1 MEPKGPIYRKGQTG
15 GNENGQNTV
24 TLEKNKEMP
33 AEQVPTVAISLD
45 VSALKIPA
53 DQKVFVRHVK
63 ENGEVYYYAADT
75 TVEDGIVKTITFV
88 NPDGFSEFTVMANK
102 TVTVTIDGKEYAL
115 SAADIGKGFE
125 IAKKDF
131 CDWKGVSFK
140 GIEGVYTTLTK
151 ELYDKAANGQKLEGT
166 NVFEQVWFPP
176 EEPTPAPTAAATA
189 STIPQTSD
197 EMPIVPIAII
207 AIAALLGLGV
217 TAYMKK
223 KQN

>member
-1 MEPKGPIYRKGQTG
+1 M
-15 GNENGQNTV
+15 QNA
-24 TLEKNKEMP
+24 P
-33 AEQVPTVAISLD
+33 P
-45 VSALKIPA
+45 
-53 DQKVFVRHVK
+53 VFVPIIK
-63 ENGEVYYYAADT
+63 ESIAGCKASFCVQEDGTVHYYEAET
-75 TVEDGIVKTITFV
+75 KTESGIVKTITFV

-166 NVFEQVWFPP
+166 YA
-176 EEPTPAPTAAATA
+176 PTASSAKTAAATA

>member
-1 MEPKGPIYRKGQTG
+1 MAAGPAADFFH
-15 GNENGQNTV
+15 
-24 TLEKNKEMP
+24 
-33 AEQVPTVAISLD
+33 AERPL
-45 VSALKIPA
+45 
-53 DQKVFVRHVK
+53 VFVPIIK
-63 ENGEVYYYAADT
+63 ESIAGCKASFCVQEDGTVYYYEAET
-75 TVEDGIVKTITFV
+75 KTESGIVKTITFV

-125 IAKKDF
+125 IAKKDY

-166 NVFEQVWFPP
+166 YT
-176 EEPTPAPTAAATA
+176 PTASSAKTAAATA

>member
-1 MEPKGPIYRKGQTG
+1 
-15 GNENGQNTV
+15 
-24 TLEKNKEMP
+24 MP

-63 ENGEVYYYAADT
+63 EDGTVYYYEAET
-75 TVEDGIVKTITFV
+75 KTESGIVKTITFV

-125 IAKKDF
+125 IAKKDY

-166 NVFEQVWFPP
+166 NVFEQVWFRRRSRPRPP
-176 EEPTPAPTAAATA
+176 PLPPMTA
-189 STIPQTSD
+189 STTPALPVAITTGRPRLTATSAIPAVIWRRSRSPATR
-197 EMPIVPIAII
+197 
-207 AIAALLGLGV
+207 
-217 TAYMKK
+217 T
-223 KQN
+223 

>member
-1 MEPKGPIYRKGQTG
+1 MAAGPAADFFH
-15 GNENGQNTV
+15 
-24 TLEKNKEMP
+24 
-33 AEQVPTVAISLD
+33 AERPL
-45 VSALKIPA
+45 
-53 DQKVFVRHVK
+53 VFVPIIK
-63 ENGEVYYYAADT
+63 ESIAGCKASFCVHEDGTVYYYEAET
-75 TVEDGIVKTITFV
+75 KTESGIVKTITFV
-88 NPDGFSEFTVMANK
+88 SPDGFSEFTVMANK

-125 IAKKDF
+125 IAKKDY

-166 NVFEQVWFPP
+166 YA
-176 EEPTPAPTAAATA
+176 PTASSAKTAAATA

>member
-1 MEPKGPIYRKGQTG
+1 MAAGPAADFFH
-15 GNENGQNTV
+15 
-24 TLEKNKEMP
+24 
-33 AEQVPTVAISLD
+33 AERPL
-45 VSALKIPA
+45 
-53 DQKVFVRHVK
+53 VFVPIIK
-63 ENGEVYYYAADT
+63 ESIAGCKASFCVQEDGTVYYYET
-75 TVEDGIVKTITFV
+75 ETKTENGIVKTITFV

-166 NVFEQVWFPP
+166 Y
-176 EEPTPAPTAAATA
+176 APTASSAKPAAATA

-223 KQN
+223 KQH

>member
-1 MEPKGPIYRKGQTG
+1 MVAAGPAADFFH
-15 GNENGQNTV
+15 
-24 TLEKNKEMP
+24 
-33 AEQVPTVAISLD
+33 AERPL
-45 VSALKIPA
+45 
-53 DQKVFVRHVK
+53 VFVPIIK
-63 ENGEVYYYAADT
+63 ESIAGCKASFCVQEDGTVYYYEAET
-75 TVEDGIVKTITFV
+75 KTESGIVKTITFV

-166 NVFEQVWFPP
+166 Y
-176 EEPTPAPTAAATA
+176 APTASSAKTAAPCTPA
-189 STIPQTSD
+189 HGA
-197 EMPIVPIAII
+197 VAF
-207 AIAALLGLGV
+207 
-217 TAYMKK
+217 
-223 KQN
+223 

>member
-1 MEPKGPIYRKGQTG
+1 MAAGPAADFFH
-15 GNENGQNTV
+15 
-24 TLEKNKEMP
+24 
-33 AEQVPTVAISLD
+33 AERPL
-45 VSALKIPA
+45 
-53 DQKVFVRHVK
+53 VFVPIIK
-63 ENGEVYYYAADT
+63 ESIAGCKASFCVQEDGTVHYYEAET
-75 TVEDGIVKTITFV
+75 KTESGIVKTITFV

-166 NVFEQVWFPP
+166 YA
-176 EEPTPAPTAAATA
+176 PTASSAKTAAATA

-197 EMPIVPIAII
+197 DMPIIPIVVIS
-207 AIAALLGLGV
+207 IAALLGLGV
-217 TAYMKK
+217 SAYLKK

>member
-1 MEPKGPIYRKGQTG
+1 MAAGPAADFFH
-15 GNENGQNTV
+15 
-24 TLEKNKEMP
+24 
-33 AEQVPTVAISLD
+33 AERPL
-45 VSALKIPA
+45 
-53 DQKVFVRHVK
+53 VFVPIIK
-63 ENGEVYYYAADT
+63 ESIAGCKASFCVQEDGTVYDYEAET
-75 TVEDGIVKTITFV
+75 KTESGIVKTITFV

-166 NVFEQVWFPP
+166 YT
-176 EEPTPAPTAAATA
+176 PTASSAKTAAATA

>member
-1 MEPKGPIYRKGQTG
+1 MAAGPAADFFH
-15 GNENGQNTV
+15 
-24 TLEKNKEMP
+24 
-33 AEQVPTVAISLD
+33 AERPL
-45 VSALKIPA
+45 
-53 DQKVFVRHVK
+53 VFVPIIIIK
-63 ENGEVYYYAADT
+63 ESIAGCKASFCVQEDGTVYYYEAET
-75 TVEDGIVKTITFV
+75 KTESGIVKTITFV

-166 NVFEQVWFPP
+166 YT
-176 EEPTPAPTAAATA
+176 PTASSAKTAAATA

>member
-1 MEPKGPIYRKGQTG
+1 MAAGPAADFFH
-15 GNENGQNTV
+15 
-24 TLEKNKEMP
+24 
-33 AEQVPTVAISLD
+33 AERPL
-45 VSALKIPA
+45 
-53 DQKVFVRHVK
+53 VFVPIIK
-63 ENGEVYYYAADT
+63 ESIAGCKASFCVQEDGAVYYYEAET
-75 TVEDGIVKTITFV
+75 KTESGIVKTIIFV

-166 NVFEQVWFPP
+166 YA
-176 EEPTPAPTAAATA
+176 PTASSAKTAAATA

>member
-1 MEPKGPIYRKGQTG
+1 MAAGPAADFFH
-15 GNENGQNTV
+15 
-24 TLEKNKEMP
+24 
-33 AEQVPTVAISLD
+33 AERPL
-45 VSALKIPA
+45 
-53 DQKVFVRHVK
+53 VFVPIIK
-63 ENGEVYYYAADT
+63 ESIAGCKASFCVQEDGTVYYYEAET
-75 TVEDGIVKTITFV
+75 KTENGIVKTITFV

-125 IAKKDF
+125 IAKKDY

-151 ELYDKAANGQKLEGT
+151 ELYDKAANGQRLEGT
-166 NVFEQVWFPP
+166 YA
-176 EEPTPAPTAAATA
+176 PTASSAKTAAATA

>member
-1 MEPKGPIYRKGQTG
+1 MGAGPAADFFH
-15 GNENGQNTV
+15 
-24 TLEKNKEMP
+24 
-33 AEQVPTVAISLD
+33 AERPL
-45 VSALKIPA
+45 
-53 DQKVFVRHVK
+53 VFVPIIK
-63 ENGEVYYYAADT
+63 ESIAGCKASFCVQEDGTVYYYEAET
-75 TVEDGIVKTITFV
+75 KTESGIVKTITFV

-102 TVTVTIDGKEYAL
+102 TGTVTIDGKEYAL

-151 ELYDKAANGQKLEGT
+151 ELYDKAANGQRLEGT
-166 NVFEQVWFPP
+166 YT
-176 EEPTPAPTAAATA
+176 PTASSAKTAAATA

-223 KQN
+223 KQH

>member
-1 MEPKGPIYRKGQTG
+1 MAAGPAADFFH
-15 GNENGQNTV
+15 
-24 TLEKNKEMP
+24 
-33 AEQVPTVAISLD
+33 AERPL
-45 VSALKIPA
+45 
-53 DQKVFVRHVK
+53 VFVPIIIIK
-63 ENGEVYYYAADT
+63 ESIAGCKASFCVQEDGTVYYYEAET
-75 TVEDGIVKTITFV
+75 KTESGIVKTITFV

-125 IAKKDF
+125 IAKRDF

-166 NVFEQVWFPP
+166 YT
-176 EEPTPAPTAAATA
+176 PTVSSAKTAAATA

>member
-1 MEPKGPIYRKGQTG
+1 MAAGPAADFFH
-15 GNENGQNTV
+15 
-24 TLEKNKEMP
+24 
-33 AEQVPTVAISLD
+33 AERPL
-45 VSALKIPA
+45 
-53 DQKVFVRHVK
+53 VFVPIIK
-63 ENGEVYYYAADT
+63 ESIAGCKASFCVQEDGTVYYYEAET
-75 TVEDGIVKTITFV
+75 KTENGIVKIITFV

-131 CDWKGVSFK
+131 CDWKGASFK

-166 NVFEQVWFPP
+166 YT
-176 EEPTPAPTAAATA
+176 PTASSAKTAAATA

>member
-1 MEPKGPIYRKGQTG
+1 MAAGPAAYFFH
-15 GNENGQNTV
+15 
-24 TLEKNKEMP
+24 
-33 AEQVPTVAISLD
+33 AERPL
-45 VSALKIPA
+45 
-53 DQKVFVRHVK
+53 VFVLIIK
-63 ENGEVYYYAADT
+63 ESIAGCKAPFCVQEDGTVYYYEAET
-75 TVEDGIVKTITFV
+75 KTENGIVKTIAFV

-115 SAADIGKGFE
+115 SAADIDKGFE

-166 NVFEQVWFPP
+166 YAQ
-176 EEPTPAPTAAATA
+176 TASSAKTAAATA